1 MAEPRVPIGHR
12 LLDLAGAIMLGVATI
27 FVPKARP
34 DDHWSTSPRAEVHEE
49 SASEASGPPRRRRR
63 RRA

>member
-1 MAEPRVPIGHR
+1 MTLRSRGR
-12 LLDLAGAIMLGVATI
+12 DLAGAVVLGVATI

-34 DDHWSTSPRAEVHEE
+34 DDHWSTSPKFELHEE

-63 RRA
+63 PHR